1 MPAGASWR
9 RYLTFTAAAMF
20 TMFLG
25 AQSVHLVYKPLEDL
39 PSMIDTAKTNQNKN
53 DKSDMGEKRT

>member
-25 AQSVHLVYKPLEDL
+25 AQSVHLIYKPLEDL
-39 PSMIDTAKTNQNKN
+39 PSMIDAAKTNEN
-53 DKSDMGEKRT
+53 KSDMGEKRT